1 MTERKARILFVD
13 DDPNILGM
21 LKRVVHKHGDSLEA
35 DYCESVDGAL
45 TAIEGRDYDVV
56 VTDVRMPNKDGFVL
70 LRTLRDSDKTRRLP
84 VIVLTGDSDRT
95 LKRRALDLEATDLLN
110 KPIGSEDLLARIR
123 SALRLKSYQD
133 QLANQVATLDEMVR
147 ERTAQ
152 LEHAHREVVW
162 RLAKAGEY
170 RDDQTGN
177 HLIRVACYCWAIARA
192 IGKDAEFLELIF
204 LASPLHDIGKIGIP
218 DRILLKPGKLTA
230 EERISMQEHT
240 TMGVGILSSIPKAA
254 EISFRE
260 LVQGP
265 RDYGDAAEI
274 PLRETRS
281 CNPLSTD
288 EKIPLLRMATAI
300 AHYHH
305 EKWDGSG
312 YPEGWAGA
320 AIPIEARIA
329 AVADAYDAIT
339 TWRPYKEPLPESH
352 ALQVLCQDSGS
363 HFDPDVASAFL
374 EATDDIRAMRARC
387 GEAFSASQ
395 GEGQ

>member
-1 MTERKARILFVD
+1 VTERKARILFVD
-13 DDPNILGM
+13 DDPNILEM
-21 LKRVVHKHGDSLEA
+21 LKRVLHKQGDGLEA
-35 DYCESVDGAL
+35 DYCESVDDAL
-45 TAIEGRDYDVV
+45 TAIEGRDYDVI

-70 LRTLRDSDKTRRLP
+70 LKTLRDSDKTRRLP
-84 VIVLTGDSDRT
+84 VIVLTGDCDRT

-133 QLANQVATLDEMVR
+133 QLANQVVTLDEMVR

-177 HLIRVACYCWAIARA
+177 HLIRVACYSWAIARA

-230 EERISMQEHT
+230 EERMSMQQHT

-260 LVQGP
+260 LVQGR
-265 RDYGDAAEI
+265 RDYGDAAE
-274 PLRETRS
+274 
-281 CNPLSTD
+281 
-288 EKIPLLRMATAI
+288 IPLLRMATAI

-305 EKWDGSG
+305 ERWDGSG

-320 AIPIEARIA
+320 AIPIEARIV

-339 TWRPYKEPLPESH
+339 TRRPYKEPLPESH
-352 ALQVLCQDSGS
+352 ALQVLCQDAGS

-374 EATDDIRAMRARC
+374 EATDDVRAMRARC

-395 GEGQ
+395 GGGP

>member
-1 MTERKARILFVD
+1 VTERKARILFVD

-21 LKRVVHKHGDSLEA
+21 LKRVLHKHGDSLEA
-35 DYCESVDGAL
+35 DYRESVDGAL
-45 TAIEGRDYDVV
+45 TAIEGRDYDVI

-84 VIVLTGDSDRT
+84 VIVLTGDYDRT

-177 HLIRVACYCWAIARA
+177 HLIRVACYSWAIARA

-230 EERISMQEHT
+230 EERMSMQQHT

-254 EISFRE
+254 EISFWE

-265 RDYGDAAEI
+265 WEIGDASPISPGNRGSVPE
-274 PLRETRS
+274 
-281 CNPLSTD
+281 
-288 EKIPLLRMATAI
+288 IPLLRMATAI

-305 EKWDGSG
+305 ERWDGSG
-312 YPEGWAGA
+312 YPEGWGGA
-320 AIPIEARIA
+320 AIPIEARIV

-339 TWRPYKEPLPESH
+339 TRRPYKEPLPESH
-352 ALQVLCQDSGS
+352 ALQVLCQDAGS

-374 EATDDIRAMRARC
+374 EATDNVRAMRARC

-395 GEGQ
+395 GEGP

>member
-1 MTERKARILFVD
+1 VD
-13 DDPNILGM
+13 DDPNILEM
-21 LKRVVHKHGDSLEA
+21 LKRVLHKHGDSLEA

-45 TAIEGRDYDVV
+45 TAIEGRDYDVI

-70 LRTLRDSDKTRRLP
+70 LQTLRDSDRTRRLP
-84 VIVLTGDSDRT
+84 VIVLTGDYDRT

-177 HLIRVACYCWAIARA
+177 HLIRVACYSWAIARA

-230 EERISMQEHT
+230 EERMSMQQHT

-260 LVQGP
+260 LVQGR
-265 RDYGDAAEI
+265 RDYGDAAE
-274 PLRETRS
+274 
-281 CNPLSTD
+281 
-288 EKIPLLRMATAI
+288 IPLLRMATAI

-305 EKWDGSG
+305 ERWDGSG
-312 YPEGWAGA
+312 YPEGWGGA
-320 AIPIEARIA
+320 AIPIEARIV

-339 TWRPYKEPLPESH
+339 TRRPYKEPLPESH
-352 ALQVLCQDSGS
+352 ALQVLCQDAGS

-374 EATDDIRAMRARC
+374 EATDNVRAMRARC

-395 GEGQ
+395 GEGP